1 MNALEIKNLSKE
13 YPGFKLNKISFTLP
27 GGCILG
33 LIGENGAGKSTTIK
47 LILNMLRKDG
57 GSITVLGR
65 DSGADNRLTKEEVG
79 VVLDEAGIPGCLNAR
94 QVGNIMRNTFKNWN
108 ASDYN
113 GYLKRFALPLDK
125 EYKDFSRGMKMK
137 LSIAIAM
144 SHNAKLLLL
153 DEATSGLDPVVRDE
167 VLDILNEFT
176 RDENHSI
183 LMSSHIVSD
192 LEKLCDYIAFLHKGR
207 LMLFEEKDELL
218 ARYGILHCTEG
229 QLSALSKDAIKHKK
243 ISAYGAEALVIR
255 DKIPSAMSIS
265 PVSIEELF
273 VYMVKEEAV

>member
-1 MNALEIKNLSKE
+1 MNALEVKNLTKK
-13 YPGFKLNKISFTLP
+13 YPEFKLDNISFTLP

-47 LILNMLRKDG
+47 LILNMLRSDSG
-57 GSITVLGR
+57 TVTVLGR
-65 DSGADNRLTKEEVG
+65 DSSANRLTKEEVG
-79 VVLDEAGIPGCLNAR
+79 AVLDEAGIPGCLNAR
-94 QVGNIMRNTFKNWN
+94 QVGNVMKHTFGNWSM
-108 ASDYN
+108 SDYEN
-113 GYLKRFALPLDK
+113 YLKRFELPLNK
-125 EYKDFSRGMKMK
+125 EYKKFSTGMKMK
-137 LSIAIAM
+137 LGIAIAL
-144 SHNAKLLLL
+144 SHNAKLLIL

-176 RDENHSI
+176 RDEEHSV

-192 LEKLCDYIAFLHKGR
+192 LEKLCDYVAFMHKGK

-218 ARYGILHCTEG
+218 SRYGIVHCTER
-229 QLSALSKDAIKHKK
+229 QLSELDKSAVKHKK
-243 ISAYGAEALVIR
+243 LSAYGAEALVLR
-255 DKIPSAMSIS
+255 DKIPSSLDIN